1 MEHGLSRIW
10 QVCFWLFFFL
20 CKYLSPRCCP
30 PSTGIN
36 YSYIYIDLLK
46 EISPGIFFLS
56 DLFWAKY
63 IKSMEIQFPGLSY
76 CLVTMLTNSVKI
88 PEHSNLTC
96 SLIPLLPNCLLPHN
110 LFSFHVLLSVI
121 TVILLYVSGI
131 TVAMENL
138 KSLAWF

>member
-1 MEHGLSRIW
+1 MGFHEYGRY
-10 QVCFWLFFFL
+10 VFDYFFFFVNI
-20 CKYLSPRCCP
+20 YLLAAAPPPLVLITVIFILIFLKKSPQ
-30 PSTGIN
+30 GF
-36 YSYIYIDLLK
+36 
-46 EISPGIFFLS
+46 FFLS

-63 IKSMEIQFPGLSY
+63 IKSMEIQFPWLSY